1 MSEDTLPP
9 HLGGQNGKSWTD
21 DGALEVMWNLGCRK
35 IIDVGCGLGGQVKL
49 AESLGWESYGVD
61 GDWTVLPKETNF
73 ILNDYTEGSPVITE
87 AVDLVWCVEF
97 LEHVEEKFMDNYMK
111 TFKDSQA
118 KYLIITHAVPGQGGH
133 HHVNCQDK
141 DYWFD
146 AFGKHGFIYDRE
158 LTNQIREASTMKK
171 PFIARTGLVF
181 KRV

>member
-49 AESLGWESYGVD
+49 AESLGWKSYGVD
-61 GDWTVLPKETNF
+61 GDWTVLPKEANF

-97 LEHVEEKFMDNYMK
+97 LEHYQKK
-111 TFKDSQA
+111 LS
-118 KYLIITHAVPGQGGH
+118 LIHI
-133 HHVNCQDK
+133 
-141 DYWFD
+141 
-146 AFGKHGFIYDRE
+146 
-158 LTNQIREASTMKK
+158 
-171 PFIARTGLVF
+171 
-181 KRV
+181 